1 MRHYYSAD
9 AIRAA
14 EAPLL
19 ASLPEGALMRRA
31 AFGLATAIARELALL
46 TGGVAG
52 RRICA
57 VVGSGDNGGDA
68 LWAAT
73 FLRRRGAA
81 AAAVLLNPDRTH
93 KAALAAFTRAGGAVV
108 QSIPAAT
115 DLVIDGVVG
124 ISGSGPLRPNAAE
137 VFAGVAAPVVAVDI
151 PSGIDVQT
159 GAAEEPHVHAALT
172 VTFGGLKPV
181 HALGDCGRVELVD
194 IGLDLPPSDML
205 GFEAADVVAR
215 WPVPGATDDKYTQGV
230 TGILAGS
237 ATYPGAAILCTGAAV
252 AATSGMVRYAGSAAA
267 EVVSHWPEVV
277 AAPSVSAAGRVQS
290 WVVGPGLGTDDTGA
304 AALWFALE
312 TDLPVIVDA
321 DGLTILA
328 AHPDLVANRN
338 APTVLTPHAGEF
350 ARLAGSPPGPDRVDA
365 TRRLADQ
372 LGVTVLLK
380 GNVTVIAEPGGPVYL
395 NRAGQSWA
403 ATAGSGDV
411 LSGIIG
417 ALLAAGLPAGEAAAA
432 AAFVHA
438 RAANLSAADPGP
450 HPAPTS
456 ASRILA
462 HVRAAIAISL
472 TEGLAMS
479 RKRTHGPQIAP
490 AYTGRLAMAPVPS
503 LRMPDE
509 AMDPDAAYRF
519 IHDELML
526 DGSSRLNLAT
536 FVTTWMDPQAEK
548 LMAETFDKNM
558 IDKDEYPA
566 TAAIEQRCVCMVA
579 DLFHAEDL
587 RDDDPISAVGVSTI
601 GSSEAVMLAGLALK
615 WRWREKVGKDWQRA
629 HAESGDGLQRAGGVG
644 EVLPLLRRRAAV
656 SADGGGPLRHH
667 ARAGAGQHRRG
678 HHRRGGDP
686 RHHLHRRTGTDRR
699 DLRRARQAGRR
710 RGTGH
715 PRARRRGQRR
725 LRGAVPASRPGVGLP
740 AAARGVDQRQRA
752 QVRPDVSGHR
762 IRGVAQQG
770 VPARRS
776 GLPGQLPGRRHAD
789 LHAQLLPARQP
800 GGRPV
805 LQLPAARPRRL
816 RAGDALPV
824 ADRALA
830 GRPSCGRASISR

>member
-9 AIRAA
+9 AIRVA

-31 AFGLATAIARELALL
+31 AYGLATAIARELVLR

-93 KAALAAFTRAGGAVV
+93 KAALTAFTRAGGAVV
-108 QSIPAAT
+108 QSVPAAT

-137 VFAGVAAPVVAVDI
+137 VFAGVTAPVVAVDI

-159 GAAEEPHVHAALT
+159 GAAEGPHVHAALT

-194 IGLDLPPSDML
+194 IGLDLPPSDTL
-205 GFEAADVVAR
+205 GLDAADVVAL

-237 ATYPGAAILCTGAAV
+237 ATYPGAAVLCTGAAV

-277 AAPSVSAAGRVQS
+277 AAPSAAAAGRVQA
-290 WVVGPGLGTDDTGA
+290 WVVGPGLGTDQSGA

-312 TDLPVIVDA
+312 SDLPVIVDA
-321 DGLTILA
+321 DALTILA
-328 AHPDLVANRN
+328 AHPGLVADRT

-350 ARLAGSPPGPDRVDA
+350 ARLAGSPPGSDRVGA
-365 TRRLADQ
+365 TRKLADQ

-395 NRAGQSWA
+395 NRAGGSWA

-411 LSGIIG
+411 LSGIVG
-417 ALLAAGLPAGEAAAA
+417 ALLAAGRSAGEAAAA

-462 HVRAAIAISL
+462 HVRAAIASL
-472 TEGLAMS
+472 
-479 RKRTHGPQIAP
+479 
-490 AYTGRLAMAPVPS
+490 
-503 LRMPDE
+503 
-509 AMDPDAAYRF
+509 
-519 IHDELML
+519 
-526 DGSSRLNLAT
+526 
-536 FVTTWMDPQAEK
+536 
-548 LMAETFDKNM
+548 
-558 IDKDEYPA
+558 
-566 TAAIEQRCVCMVA
+566 
-579 DLFHAEDL
+579 
-587 RDDDPISAVGVSTI
+587 
-601 GSSEAVMLAGLALK
+601 
-615 WRWREKVGKDWQRA
+615 
-629 HAESGDGLQRAGGVG
+629 
-644 EVLPLLRRRAAV
+644 
-656 SADGGGPLRHH
+656 
-667 ARAGAGQHRRG
+667 
-678 HHRRGGDP
+678 
-686 RHHLHRRTGTDRR
+686 
-699 DLRRARQAGRR
+699 
-710 RGTGH
+710 
-715 PRARRRGQRR
+715 
-725 LRGAVPASRPGVGLP
+725 
-740 AAARGVDQRQRA
+740 
-752 QVRPDVSGHR
+752 
-762 IRGVAQQG
+762 
-770 VPARRS
+770 
-776 GLPGQLPGRRHAD
+776 
-789 LHAQLLPARQP
+789 
-800 GGRPV
+800 
-805 LQLPAARPRRL
+805 
-816 RAGDALPV
+816 
-824 ADRALA
+824 
-830 GRPSCGRASISR
+830 

>member
-31 AFGLATAIARELALL
+31 AFGLATAIARELVLL

-93 KAALAAFTRAGGAVV
+93 KAALSAFSRAGGAVV

-124 ISGSGPLRPNAAE
+124 ISGSGPLRPNAAD
-137 VFAGVAAPVVAVDI
+137 VFAGVTAPVVAVDI

-205 GFEAADVVAR
+205 GMDAADVVAR

-237 ATYPGAAILCTGAAV
+237 ATYPGAAVLCTGAAV

-267 EVVSHWPEVV
+267 EVVSHWPEIV
-277 AAPSVSAAGRVQS
+277 AAPSAASAGRVQA

-312 TDLPVIVDA
+312 TNLPVIVDA
-321 DGLTILA
+321 DALTILA
-328 AHPDLVANRN
+328 AHPDLVANRK

-350 ARLAGSPPGPDRVDA
+350 ARLAGSAPGADRVGA
-365 TRRLADQ
+365 TRRLADR
-372 LGVTVLLK
+372 LGATVLLK

-395 NRAGQSWA
+395 NRAGESWA

-411 LSGIIG
+411 LSGIVG
-417 ALLAAGLPAGEAAAA
+417 ALLAAGLPASEAAAA

-450 HPAPTS
+450 DPTPTS

-462 HVRAAIAISL
+462 HVRAAIASL
-472 TEGLAMS
+472 
-479 RKRTHGPQIAP
+479 
-490 AYTGRLAMAPVPS
+490 
-503 LRMPDE
+503 
-509 AMDPDAAYRF
+509 
-519 IHDELML
+519 
-526 DGSSRLNLAT
+526 
-536 FVTTWMDPQAEK
+536 
-548 LMAETFDKNM
+548 
-558 IDKDEYPA
+558 
-566 TAAIEQRCVCMVA
+566 
-579 DLFHAEDL
+579 
-587 RDDDPISAVGVSTI
+587 
-601 GSSEAVMLAGLALK
+601 
-615 WRWREKVGKDWQRA
+615 
-629 HAESGDGLQRAGGVG
+629 
-644 EVLPLLRRRAAV
+644 
-656 SADGGGPLRHH
+656 
-667 ARAGAGQHRRG
+667 
-678 HHRRGGDP
+678 
-686 RHHLHRRTGTDRR
+686 
-699 DLRRARQAGRR
+699 
-710 RGTGH
+710 
-715 PRARRRGQRR
+715 
-725 LRGAVPASRPGVGLP
+725 
-740 AAARGVDQRQRA
+740 
-752 QVRPDVSGHR
+752 
-762 IRGVAQQG
+762 
-770 VPARRS
+770 
-776 GLPGQLPGRRHAD
+776 
-789 LHAQLLPARQP
+789 
-800 GGRPV
+800 
-805 LQLPAARPRRL
+805 
-816 RAGDALPV
+816 
-824 ADRALA
+824 
-830 GRPSCGRASISR
+830 